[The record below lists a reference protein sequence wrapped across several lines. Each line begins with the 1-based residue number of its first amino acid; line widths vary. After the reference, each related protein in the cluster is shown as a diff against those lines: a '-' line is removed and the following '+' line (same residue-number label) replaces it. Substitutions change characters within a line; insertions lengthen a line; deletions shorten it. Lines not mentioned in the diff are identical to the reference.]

1 MKKFR
6 QWRSNQ
12 GRSPKKQGE
21 SLIVFGIS
29 ACVLFVLLIS
39 LVELYSPSPIT
50 ISITLGVQTED
61 DRGCQLA
68 RAGCRR
74 AGGQGADAKV
84 V

>member
-29 ACVLFVLLIS
+29 ACALFVLIIS
-39 LVELYSPSPIT
+39 LVIWTNLN
-50 ISITLGVQTED
+50 
-61 DRGCQLA
+61 
-68 RAGCRR
+68 
-74 AGGQGADAKV
+74 
-84 V
+84 